1 MNIPSEQLQNTDNII
16 RLATLLHEE
25 VNAEYL
31 KPAPDTSTRSPDGS
45 KMNLHQWLQT
55 QPYEVQRKIGLKIL
69 QDLYILK

>member
-16 RLATLLHEE
+16 RLPTLLHEE

-55 QPYEVQRKIGLKIL
+55 QPYEVQRKIGLEIL